1 MEVRL
6 SFRQYLDLGEASID
20 FSTVRC
26 SFCNKVDEV
35 FRSLTSVEHLGV
47 VLVEH
52 PLYNFLEG
60 CFETVNSNRPSIKP
74 WGTLKTIY
82 L

>member
-6 SFRQYLDLGEASID
+6 SFRQYLDLEKLQ
-20 FSTVRC
+20 STLVRC
-26 SFCNKVDEV
+26 SYCNKVDEV

-52 PLYNFLEG
+52 PLYNFLDR
-60 CFETVNSNRPSIKP
+60 V
-74 WGTLKTIY
+74 LKQ
-82 L
+82 